1 MRIVSRLLRY
11 NLLTAILVMA
21 GSQYAFAD
29 TGNQHQ
35 ATVEKQSERVMPFTM
50 DESMHVFSPS
60 VSGGTQTVLV
70 HGGDARQVALVRAH
84 LRKEAAAFARGDFA
98 DPASIHGGRMPGL
111 RVMHERASEI
121 RVRYSDVPSGARI
134 AYAARAPAVIAAIH
148 AWFEAQVHDHG
159 SHAMN
164 M

>member
-84 LRKEAAAFARGDFA
+84 LRKEAAAFARGHFA

-159 SHAMN
+159 SHAMS

>member
-134 AYAARAPAVIAAIH
+134 AYAAQAPAVIAAIH

-159 SHAMN
+159 SHAMS

>member
-1 MRIVSRLLRY
+1 MSRLLRY

-159 SHAMN
+159 SHAMS

>member
-1 MRIVSRLLRY
+1 VRIVSRLLRY

-35 ATVEKQSERVMPFTM
+35 TTVEKQSERVMPFTM
-50 DESMHVFSPS
+50 DESMHVFSPL

-121 RVRYSDVPSGARI
+121 RVRYSDVPRGARI

-159 SHAMN
+159 SHAMS

>member
-35 ATVEKQSERVMPFTM
+35 ATVEKQSERVMPFKM
-50 DESMHVFSPS
+50 DESMHVFSLS

-121 RVRYSDVPSGARI
+121 RVRYSDVPRGARI
-134 AYAARAPAVIAAIH
+134 AYAAQAPAVIAAIH

-159 SHAMN
+159 SHAMS

>member
-121 RVRYSDVPSGARI
+121 RVRYSDVPRGARI
-134 AYAARAPAVIAAIH
+134 AYAAQAPAVIAAIH

-159 SHAMN
+159 SHAMS

>member
-1 MRIVSRLLRY
+1 
-11 NLLTAILVMA
+11 MA

-159 SHAMN
+159 SHAMS

>member
-159 SHAMN
+159 SHAMS

>member
-121 RVRYSDVPSGARI
+121 RVRYSDVPSGSRI

-159 SHAMN
+159 SHAMS

>member
-1 MRIVSRLLRY
+1 
-11 NLLTAILVMA
+11 MA

-35 ATVEKQSERVMPFTM
+35 AAVEKQSERVMPFTM

-134 AYAARAPAVIAAIH
+134 AYAAQAPAVIAAIH

-159 SHAMN
+159 SHAMS

>member
-1 MRIVSRLLRY
+1 MRY

-159 SHAMN
+159 SHAMS

>member
-1 MRIVSRLLRY
+1 VSRLLRY

-159 SHAMN
+159 SHAMS

>member
-1 MRIVSRLLRY
+1 VRIVSRLLRY

-159 SHAMN
+159 SHAMS

>member
-35 ATVEKQSERVMPFTM
+35 ATVENQSERVIPFTK

-70 HGGDARQVALVRAH
+70 HGGDARQVARM
-84 LRKEAAAFARGDFA
+84 RRGR
-98 DPASIHGGRMPGL
+98 P
-111 RVMHERASEI
+111 
-121 RVRYSDVPSGARI
+121 
-134 AYAARAPAVIAAIH
+134 
-148 AWFEAQVHDHG
+148 
-159 SHAMN
+159 
-164 M
+164 

>member
-1 MRIVSRLLRY
+1 MSRLLRY

-35 ATVEKQSERVMPFTM
+35 ATVEKQSERVMPFKM

-121 RVRYSDVPSGARI
+121 RVRYSDVPRGARI
-134 AYAARAPAVIAAIH
+134 AYAAQAPAVIAAIH

-159 SHAMN
+159 SHAMS